1 MCLIPMINIL
11 IYIITYELSM
21 AIAQPIADERV
32 LNCIKA
38 TSDSSKLLLEVI
50 GAGALLFI
58 ISVALLTN

>member
-1 MCLIPMINIL
+1 
-11 IYIITYELSM
+11 M